1 MRRGKQ
7 KIKDDEQSAEVQM
20 AGISSAHGWIKSNT
34 MLRPTKLNKKKREGG
49 GEGEGGVI
57 DDDDDDE
64 ADIMIMLTSF
74 DPNVAGNDVRYTETD
89 YSPAQLS
96 YK

>member
-7 KIKDDEQSAEVQM
+7 KAKDDEQSVETQM

-34 MLRPTKLNKKKREGG
+34 MLRPTKLNKKKRDGG
-49 GEGEGGVI
+49 GEGEGVI

-74 DPNVAGNDVRYTETD
+74 DPNIVGNNVRY
-89 YSPAQLS
+89 
-96 YK
+96 